1 MASIT
6 QTQTDL
12 AAALAAVTGGTVRT
26 LPASSPR
33 AGDGWVN
40 ISRIVPGSSVQAC
53 DCTFVAILVLGSDA
67 ARAAE
72 QIRTLPVALID
83 AVTTG
88 PFHPDGVSVEP
99 AELPAGDVAPGSL
112 FALILTLT
120 LEVDS

>member
-6 QTQTDL
+6 QTQADL
-12 AAALAAVTGGTVRT
+12 AAALAVVTGGAVRT
-26 LPASSPR
+26 LPATSPR

-40 ISRIVPGSSVQAC
+40 IGRVVPGSRVTTC
-53 DCTFVAILVLGSDA
+53 DCTFVAVLVLGSDA

-72 QIRTLPVALID
+72 QIRTLPIALID

-88 PFHPDGVSVEP
+88 PFHPDGVTVEP

-112 FALILTLT
+112 YALILTLT
-120 LEVDS
+120 LEVD